1 MRLPLPIAGMA
12 TLDPMADESPLQRAI
27 QAHKGG
33 RLPEAKAQY
42 CQILQGN
49 PDDGDALNFLGMLT
63 CQSGDVPGAV
73 ELLRKSVQA
82 VPGNPHAW
90 VNLGVALLAGGDA
103 NEARSAFTRASE
115 LAPDLA
121 TAWYNL
127 GVCQG
132 RCRQPL
138 EAAAS
143 LHKALKLEP
152 GHIPAYESLALLLY
166 RLGNHAEAAEVY
178 REWLHYSP
186 DSAVARH
193 MLAATSGQ
201 VAPPRAENRYIKEL
215 FDAFAPSFDEN
226 LQDLGY
232 RAPQL
237 IVETLTKIITPNG
250 SLDILDA
257 GCGTGLWAPL
267 VRPMAR
273 RLVGVD
279 LSPRMVDRARECGLY
294 DELCVEELCQF
305 MRSRPGEFDVMI
317 AADTLVYL
325 GALEEPMAAAR
336 ACLRPGG
343 VLTFTLEALVEASD
357 ANESYRLQPHGR
369 YAHSEAYVRSACGRT
384 GFVELTVGTGV
395 LRRERGTEVV
405 GHVVTCS

>member
-152 GHIPAYESLALLLY
+152 GHIPAYESLA
-166 RLGNHAEAAEVY
+166 
-178 REWLHYSP
+178 
-186 DSAVARH
+186 
-193 MLAATSGQ
+193 
-201 VAPPRAENRYIKEL
+201 PPRAENRYIKEL
-215 FDAFAPSFDEN
+215 FDSFAPSFDEN

-237 IVETLTKIITPNG
+237 IAETLTKIITPNG

-257 GCGTGLWAPL
+257 GCGTGLCAPL

-279 LSPRMVDRARECGLY
+279 LSPRMIEKARDRALY
-294 DELCVEELCQF
+294 DELVVAELCEF
-305 MRSRPGEFDVMI
+305 MRSRAEAFDVVL
-317 AADTLVYL
+317 AADTLVYF
-325 GALEEPMAAAR
+325 GALEEPLTAAR
-336 ACLRPGG
+336 ECLREGG
-343 VLTFTLEALVEASD
+343 ALTFTVEALPARSGD
-357 ANESYRLQPHGR
+357 ESYRLQPHGR
-369 YAHSEAYVRSACGRT
+369 YSHTEAYVHKACALA
-384 GFVELTVGTGV
+384 GFGGITLAAQV
-395 LRRERGTEVV
+395 LRRERRAEVL
-405 GHVVTCS
+405 GHVVLAYAQVSN